1 MLDADECTREWPGF
15 RRMLAENTAKGIFT
29 DPSKEKPRTPFNMFL
44 EWYIPGP
51 WSAVYPCLTNL
62 VTIAATLP
70 VGSAT
75 VERSFSQMKLIKTR
89 LRSTM
94 NEDTLEW
101 LMLIAMEGPPQLP
114 TSQIEEVIDNLPFH
128 GVLL

>member
-1 MLDADECTREWPGF
+1 MV
-15 RRMLAENTAKGIFT
+15 AEHAAKGMFT
-29 DPSKEKPRTPFNMFL
+29 DPSEDKPRTPFNMFL

-51 WSAVYPCLTNL
+51 WSAVYPCLTDL

-94 NEDTLEW
+94 GEDTLEW
-101 LMLIAMEGPPQLP
+101 LMLTAMEGPSQL
-114 TSQIEEVIDNLPFH
+114 SAAQIEEVIDKLPFRR
-128 GVLL
+128 VLL